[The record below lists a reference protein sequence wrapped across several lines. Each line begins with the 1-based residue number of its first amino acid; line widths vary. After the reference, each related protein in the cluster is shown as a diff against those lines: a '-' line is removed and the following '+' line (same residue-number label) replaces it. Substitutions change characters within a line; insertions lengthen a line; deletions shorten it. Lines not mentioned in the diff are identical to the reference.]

1 VALKDVE
8 VDTKTDDQENML
20 DNVSDMNVNVKG
32 KDFDE

>member
-20 DNVSDMNVNVKG
+20 DNVSDMNVNVKE